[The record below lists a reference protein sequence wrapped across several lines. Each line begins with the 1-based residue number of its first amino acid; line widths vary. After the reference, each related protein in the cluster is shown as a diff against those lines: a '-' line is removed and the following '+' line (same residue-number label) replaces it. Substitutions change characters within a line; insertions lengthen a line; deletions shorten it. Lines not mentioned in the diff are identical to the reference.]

1 MSAKAAV
8 RRRSSVRDRE
18 VGLVFRALA
27 DPTRRRIVERLA
39 AGSASMTE
47 LARPFKM
54 ALPSFAQHMRVL
66 ETSNI
71 VLSQKAGRVRR
82 YALAPQALA
91 DAERWILDQRE
102 IWEQRLDR
110 MQDYVEGLPTNKEK
124 P

>member
-1 MSAKAAV
+1 MSAKPAV

-71 VLSQKAGRVRR
+71 VLSQKEGRVRR
-82 YALAPQALA
+82 YELAPQSL
-91 DAERWILDQRE
+91 EVSELWMHSQRE

-110 MQDYVEGLPTNKEK
+110 MRDYVERLATNKEK
-124 P
+124 S

>member
-1 MSAKAAV
+1 
-8 RRRSSVRDRE
+8 
-18 VGLVFRALA
+18 
-27 DPTRRRIVERLA
+27 
-39 AGSASMTE
+39 MTE
-47 LARPFKM
+47 LAWPFKM

-82 YALAPQALA
+82 YALSPQALA
-91 DAERWILDQRE
+91 GAERWMLDQRE

-110 MQDYVEGLPTNKEK
+110 MQDYVEGLATNKEK

>member
-1 MSAKAAV
+1 
-8 RRRSSVRDRE
+8 
-18 VGLVFRALA
+18 
-27 DPTRRRIVERLA
+27 
-39 AGSASMTE
+39 MTE
-47 LARPFKM
+47 LAWPFKM

-82 YALAPQALA
+82 FALAPQALA
-91 DAERWILDQRE
+91 GAERWMLDQRE

-110 MQDYVEGLPTNKEK
+110 MQVYVEGLATNKEK

>member
-1 MSAKAAV
+1 
-8 RRRSSVRDRE
+8 
-18 VGLVFRALA
+18 
-27 DPTRRRIVERLA
+27 
-39 AGSASMTE
+39 MTE
-47 LARPFKM
+47 LAWPFKM

-82 YALAPQALA
+82 YTLAPQALA
-91 DAERWILDQRE
+91 GAERWMLDQRE

-110 MQDYVEGLPTNKEK
+110 MQDYVEGLATNKEK

>member
-1 MSAKAAV
+1 
-8 RRRSSVRDRE
+8 
-18 VGLVFRALA
+18 
-27 DPTRRRIVERLA
+27 
-39 AGSASMTE
+39 
-47 LARPFKM
+47 M

-82 YALAPQALA
+82 FALAPQALA
-91 DAERWILDQRE
+91 GAERWKRE

-110 MQDYVEGLPTNKEK
+110 MQDYVEGLATNKEK

>member
-1 MSAKAAV
+1 MPDQTAG
-8 RRRSSVRDRE
+8 E
-18 VGLVFRALA
+18 
-27 DPTRRRIVERLA
+27 IVDVCTWSLDEEF
-39 AGSASMTE
+39 GI
-47 LARPFKM
+47 F
-54 ALPSFAQHMRVL
+54 F

-91 DAERWILDQRE
+91 GAERWMLDQRE

-110 MQDYVEGLPTNKEK
+110 MQDYVEGLATNKEK